1 MASHFSILTWRI
13 PWTDPLTLTRT
24 STGLVLPLAGR
35 AGAQSAAGGKAHFP
49 ACSRHSELP
58 VQ

>member
-1 MASHFSILTWRI
+1 MRLWLHL
-13 PWTDPLTLTRT
+13 PLTLTRT